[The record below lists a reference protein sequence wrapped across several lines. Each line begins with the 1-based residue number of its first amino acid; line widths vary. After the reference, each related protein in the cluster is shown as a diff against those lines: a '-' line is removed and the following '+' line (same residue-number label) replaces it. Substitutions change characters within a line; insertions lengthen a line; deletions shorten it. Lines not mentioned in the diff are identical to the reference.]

1 MYKAEYNEI
10 IRCLRV
16 LSREQAQ
23 ILDRLKKIEIK
34 NRIPDKLMSMKD
46 IRIYSGLSQSTI
58 IRAIEAG
65 LLTPLRSE
73 GKKLFTQN
81 CVNDWITNRSGK
93 CKKPAE

>member
-16 LSREQAQ
+16 LSREQAH

-46 IRIYSGLSQSTI
+46 IRVYSGLSQSTI

-65 LLTPLRSE
+65 LLTPLKSE

-81 CVNDWITNRSGK
+81 GVNDWITNRSGK
-93 CKKPAE
+93 CKKPAK

>member
-10 IRCLRV
+10 IRCLKI

-34 NRIPDKLMSMKD
+34 NRIPDKLMSIKD
-46 IRIYSGLSQSTI
+46 IKIYSGLSQSTI
-58 IRAIEAG
+58 LRAIEAK

-81 CVNDWITNRSGK
+81 SINDWLTNRSKK
-93 CKKPAE
+93 CKTPVE

>member
-10 IRCLRV
+10 IRCLRI
-16 LSREQAQ
+16 LSKEQAQ

-34 NRIPDKLMSMKD
+34 NRIPDKLMSMRD
-46 IRIYSGLSQSTI
+46 IKTYSGLSQSTI

-73 GKKLFTQN
+73 GKKLFKQN
-81 CVNDWITNRSGK
+81 CVNDWLTNRSGK
-93 CKKPAE
+93 CKQPAE

>member
-1 MYKAEYNEI
+1 
-10 IRCLRV
+10 
-16 LSREQAQ
+16 
-23 ILDRLKKIEIK
+23 
-34 NRIPDKLMSMKD
+34 MSMKD

-81 CVNDWITNRSGK
+81 CVNDWITNRSRK